1 MGKNRQQIDA
11 ADNKHMVNSVSS
23 KNSTLSNLEENLFS
37 MMDENTSLLSETT
50 TRQRTAEHQVND
62 EIISEAVT
70 GDGAKTAIECVRAD
84 VHRRVSPSVE
94 KKRGE
99 VKAAVAEKRP
109 KQVLTQS
116 GKTANKP
123 TNKKGAKVAP
133 NTSPAQKTVRTEKG
147 GKTARAS
154 TSSTAQTV
162 NITQLSDI
170 LQSSLST
177 VFSGLTESMKT
188 GFADLGK
195 LIQDTRTTED
205 KEIGSESELSDDE
218 GSDKNEPDEPSA
230 KRQKTADSNPAI
242 IEKLT
247 KDLALEDEKGPDI
260 NTQLA
265 GLVHKLLREAKP
277 NETKLNELK
286 KQYIPPSNCESLSET
301 RVNSN
306 IWNNLGETA
315 RSNDLKLQ
323 KVQKYLIK
331 GMTAIVTV
339 IDSLIK
345 DEPNSSKEDNIGKLM
360 DAVIL
365 LANADTEVN
374 LRRRERLKPE
384 LHPSYRHLCNPSNTI
399 TSQLFGDDVP
409 KAVKDIAEASRI
421 SSKIHGDR
429 RSADRRD
436 KRQRSRHFAGS
447 NSRTPYRSN
456 SYYTSGS
463 KNYHRPPV
471 SNRKEGAKKRQQ
483 QQQQQEKTQ

>member
-1 MGKNRQQIDA
+1 
-11 ADNKHMVNSVSS
+11 MVNSVSS
-23 KNSTLSNLEENLFS
+23 ENPTLSNLEENLFS
-37 MMDENTSLLSETT
+37 MTDENTSLLSETT
-50 TRQRTAEHQVND
+50 NGQQTAEHQAND
-62 EIISEAVT
+62 EIISEAATV
-70 GDGAKTAIECVRAD
+70 DGVNTAIERVTVD
-84 VHRRVSPSVE
+84 VHHRVSPSME

-99 VKAAVAEKRP
+99 VKTGVARKRP
-109 KQVLTQS
+109 NQVLTQS
-116 GKTANKP
+116 EKAADKQ
-123 TNKKGAKVAP
+123 TNKRDAKVAP
-133 NTSPAQKTVRTEKG
+133 NTSQAQKTARTEKG

-154 TSSTAQTV
+154 TSSAAQP
-162 NITQLSDI
+162 IDMTQLSNI

-177 VFSGLTESMKT
+177 VFSGLTKSINT

-195 LIQDTRTTED
+195 LIQDTKITED

-277 NETKLNELK
+277 NEAKLNELK
-286 KQYIPPSNCESLSET
+286 RQYIPPSNCEGLSET

-331 GMTAIVTV
+331 GMTAVVTV
-339 IDSLIK
+339 VDSLIK
-345 DEPNSSKEDNIGKLM
+345 DETDSSKEDNIGKLM

-365 LANADTEVN
+365 LANANTEVN

-399 TSQLFGDDVP
+399 TSQLFGDDLP
-409 KAVKDIAEASRI
+409 KAVKDIAEANKI

-436 KRQRSRHFAGS
+436 KRQRSRPFAGS
-447 NSRTPYRSN
+447 NSRTPYRPN
-456 SYYTSGS
+456 SYYPSGS
-463 KNYHRPPV
+463 KNYHRPPF

-483 QQQQQEKTQ
+483 QQQEKTQ